1 MQKQDIQYC
10 TKVRRANNY
19 LH

>member
-1 MQKQDIQYC
+1 MQKQDIKHC